1 MHVEH
6 IDQLV
11 LRWLLC
17 ACRTYRS
24 VGVEV
29 VIVCVTVFA
38 INMNCLK
45 CNSYL
50 FISLTAIMLCN
61 CTLQLIQCLLYI

>member
-1 MHVEH
+1 MG
-6 IDQLV
+6 IDEEFRDYEFIKI
-11 LRWLLC
+11 RWLGL
-17 ACRTYRS
+17 
-24 VGVEV
+24 GF
-29 VIVCVTVFA
+29 VTVFA

-45 CNSYL
+45 CNSCL

>member
-17 ACRTYRS
+17 ACGTYRL

-29 VIVCVTVFA
+29 VIVC
-38 INMNCLK
+38 M
-45 CNSYL
+45 
-50 FISLTAIMLCN
+50 
-61 CTLQLIQCLLYI
+61 

>member
-17 ACRTYRS
+17 TRRTYRS

-29 VIVCVTVFA
+29 VIVC
-38 INMNCLK
+38 M
-45 CNSYL
+45 
-50 FISLTAIMLCN
+50 
-61 CTLQLIQCLLYI
+61 

>member
-17 ACRTYRS
+17 ARRTYRS
-24 VGVEV
+24 VGVEA
-29 VIVCVTVFA
+29 VIVC
-38 INMNCLK
+38 M
-45 CNSYL
+45 
-50 FISLTAIMLCN
+50 
-61 CTLQLIQCLLYI
+61 